1 MADSEATSTASSATS
16 MVDSTAST
24 AVSSA
29 STVSQASSAAQS
41 VSSTAS
47 SSASSASS
55 TASAVS
61 NASSAASSTVSSTS
75 ASSPV
80 HLTDQEIYDLQHPKT
95 YMAKAGE
102 DLVSICNRFGV
113 SYGSV
118 ANINHFRNA
127 VRPWTNRPYQPPM
140 LLKLRV

>member
-47 SSASSASS
+47 SSASSV
-55 TASAVS
+55 ASA
-61 NASSAASSTVSSTS
+61 ASSAAVSSTS
-75 ASSPV
+75 TSSPV

>member
-1 MADSEATSTASSATS
+1 MADSSEATNTASSATS
-16 MVDSTAST
+16 VADSTAST

-29 STVSQASSAAQS
+29 STVSQASSTAQS
-41 VSSTAS
+41 VASTAT
-47 SSASSASS
+47 SSASS
-55 TASAVS
+55 TASSATSQASVADS
-61 NASSAASSTVSSTS
+61 QASSAAAPT
-75 ASSPV
+75 
-80 HLTDQEIYDLQHPKT
+80 HLTDQEIYDLEHPKT
-95 YMAKAGE
+95 YMAQAGE

-140 LLKLRV
+140 LIKLRV